1 MKKNM
6 SVVNKAENGKKM
18 DGQRITG
25 DDNEKL
31 EDLLNFSL
39 ELPEEERMRAE
50 NLRVG
55 YEPEYRTWELI
66 VKYHGDLLTAAK
78 GLAVAELLIAGYAIV
93 IIEENRITEFARLP
107 EVEYIEMPKRL
118 FFQETDGRRAIC
130 LERISAGDSVLS
142 GKGCLVAVLDSG
154 IDIFSDEFRD
164 AEGNTR
170 IAALW
175 DQTLENGLPPE
186 GFVTGRYFSKE
197 EINRRLSARPDTG
210 LVGGDVVPGLDTSGH
225 GTAVASIAAGSRIG
239 VASGAELVAVKLGIA
254 KTDSFPR
261 TTELMRG
268 LTFAVRFA
276 LRENKP
282 LAINLSFGNVYG
294 DHLGGSLL
302 ERFLDNIAE
311 IGKTV
316 ICVGSGNEAASGG
329 HYVGMVGKEGLRA
342 EFSVGDY
349 EPELNLQLWKSYY
362 NDIRVTLISPG
373 GERITLPKN
382 ERGAFRY
389 RLEDTLVLAYL
400 GTPLPYNALQEY
412 YFEFLP
418 GEGTNT
424 YLPTGIWTLEI
435 VLLNENEG
443 AVWLYLPSR
452 AVRSD
457 ETGFFLSTPEGTLTI
472 PSGAQRVITVGAYN
486 SETGAYAD
494 FSGRGWQTEERMKPD
509 VVAPGVNVIAAV
521 AGGGYQSV
529 TGTSFAT
536 PYATGSAALI
546 MEWGIIRGNDAYLYG
561 QKVKAYFIRG
571 AKKLRG
577 ITRYPDYRVGWGA
590 LCVDQ
595 SLPE

>member
-1 MKKNM
+1 
-6 SVVNKAENGKKM
+6 M

-25 DDNEKL
+25 NANEKL

-39 ELPEEERMRAE
+39 DLPEEERMRAE

-55 YEPEYRTWELI
+55 YEPGDRTWELI
-66 VKYHGDLLTAAK
+66 VKYHGDLLAAAK

-93 IIEENRITEFARLP
+93 TIEENRINEFAKLP

-130 LERISAGDSVLS
+130 LERLSAGDSVLS

-154 IDIFSDEFRD
+154 IDIFLDEFRD

-210 LVGGDVVPGLDTSGH
+210 FVGGDVVPGLDTSGH

-373 GERITLPKN
+373 GERITMPEN

-389 RLEDTLVLAYL
+389 RVEGTLVLAYL

-418 GEGTNT
+418 GESTNT
-424 YLPTGIWTLEI
+424 YLPTGIWALEI

-529 TGTSFAT
+529 TGTSFAA

-546 MEWGIIRGNDAYLYG
+546 MEWGIIRGNDTYLYG
-561 QKVKAYFIRG
+561 QKMKAYFIRG